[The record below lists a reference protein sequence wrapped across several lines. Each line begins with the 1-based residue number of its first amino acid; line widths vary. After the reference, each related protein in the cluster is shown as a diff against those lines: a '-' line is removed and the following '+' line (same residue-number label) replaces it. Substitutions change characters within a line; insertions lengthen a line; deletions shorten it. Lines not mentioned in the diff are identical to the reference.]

1 MDFDHA
7 ATGAALEDDLDEQTP
22 ETAPVLSAATA
33 GAIVRRAAA
42 LSSAAMPLPAGLR
55 AAADEADSWQLARG
69 LQAIAAQLER
79 GRSLDD
85 CLAASSRRLP
95 PHLAGLVRAA
105 QRTGEFGP
113 MLAEWLENRRAARQH
128 WRAVL
133 SALAYPA
140 LVTLLAA
147 GVFLLFATVLVE
159 PFKRMFEEF
168 GLKLP
173 YVTVHFFRM
182 CDVVTQIV
190 PPCLAGLAIAAVGL
204 RLIGGR
210 AGWSWLLGNLPLVGP
225 PWHWSGV
232 AEMLRCLSLLVRH
245 RVPLPEALRLTADG
259 IADAYVASQCRTLA
273 QKVERG
279 QSLTMALIAL
289 RSLPLSIVPLVRWGE
304 QGDLLSEGLRS
315 AAEMIEGRLS
325 LRTATLVQIV
335 PPLVYVMILIFVGS
349 GIGALFLPLF
359 ALIQGLS

>member
-1 MDFDHA
+1 
-7 ATGAALEDDLDEQTP
+7 LDDQTP
-22 ETAPVLSAATA
+22 EATPVLSAATA
-33 GAIVRRAAA
+33 GAIVLRAAA

-55 AAADEADSWQLARG
+55 AAAAEAESWQLARG
-69 LQAIAAQLER
+69 LKSIATQLER
-79 GRSLDD
+79 GRSLED
-85 CLAASSRRLP
+85 CLLASNRRLP

-105 QRTGEFGP
+105 QRTGELGP

-133 SALAYPA
+133 AALTYPA
-140 LVTLLAA
+140 IVIILAA
-147 GVFLLFATVLVE
+147 CVFLLFAIVLVE

-173 YVTVHFFRM
+173 ALTVHLFWI
-182 CDVVTQIV
+182 CDVVSHLA
-190 PPCLAGLAIAAVGL
+190 PPCLAGIAIAAVGL

-210 AGWSWLLGNLPLVGP
+210 AGCSWLLGNLPLVGL

-232 AEMLRCLSLLVRH
+232 AEMLRCLSLLVGH

-259 IADAYVASQCRTLA
+259 IADAYVARQCRALA
-273 QKVERG
+273 QRVERG
-279 QSLTMALIAL
+279 QSLTMSLINL

-335 PPLVYVMILIFVGS
+335 PPLVYVMILVFVGS
-349 GIGALFLPLF
+349 GIGALFLPMI